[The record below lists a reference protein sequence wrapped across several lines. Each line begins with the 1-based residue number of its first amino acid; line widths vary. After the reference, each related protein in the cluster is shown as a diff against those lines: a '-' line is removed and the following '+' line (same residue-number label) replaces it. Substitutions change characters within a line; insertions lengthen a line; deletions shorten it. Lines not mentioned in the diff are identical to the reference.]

1 MKDLYQEILDQHI
14 APGQMFET
22 KDVVN
27 ENGVTFKEYINLPD
41 SLRGYLDFA
50 LAHAEK
56 ECLVYE
62 DERYTYKEVFEKS
75 AQTSNALIKAGIK
88 KGDRVAI
95 CMQNN
100 PEFVYSYFGIVGIGA
115 VCVPLNSWWVPSE
128 VIYGLEHSD
137 AKLLIADSKRLQGL
151 ETLTN
156 VTKIVTSYTPD
167 SSFTS
172 FDEFISKHDK
182 TFPEVEIGRDD
193 PATIYYTS
201 GSTGKP
207 KGVLSS
213 QKAVLATMFSWA
225 CFSSVMN
232 QVEAQSNPD
241 AAAIVSSESVIL
253 HCVPLFHV
261 TGSHAGL
268 LMSVL
273 VGRKIVMMKKW
284 DAGLA
289 LKLIEQEKVTDIT
302 GVPTQTWELLNHP
315 ERLNY
320 DLSSLKTLA
329 AGGAPRP
336 AEHVKKLDA
345 EFEARPAIGYGLSE
359 TNALGALGG
368 GDEYVNHPDSTGRV
382 VPPVTEIKIIDE
394 DWNELPEGEVGEV
407 AIKSLGN
414 MIGYWKNPEA
424 TKECMSDDG
433 WFRSGDLG
441 KFEGPFLY
449 ILDRVKDIVIRG
461 GENIACPE
469 VEGAIYE
476 QEDILEACVF
486 GIPDE
491 RLGEILCAAIYLRED
506 SKLSIDELQSFLS
519 TKLASFKI
527 PVNIKHYKNKLPR
540 VGSGKFDKPNLRDQF
555 IKKFIT

>member
-1 MKDLYQEILDQHI
+1 MKDLYQEILDQHT

-22 KDVVN
+22 KEVTN

-50 LAHAEK
+50 LAHADK
-56 ECLVYE
+56 ECLIYE
-62 DERYTYKEVFEKS
+62 DERHTYKEVFEKS
-75 AQTSNALIKAGIK
+75 AQTGNALIQAGIK

-128 VIYGLEHSD
+128 VIYGLDHSD

-151 ETLTN
+151 ESLPN
-156 VTKIVTSYTPD
+156 VKKIVTSYTPD
-167 SSFTS
+167 
-172 FDEFISKHDK
+172 H
-182 TFPEVEIGRDD
+182 
-193 PATIYYTS
+193 ATIYYTS

-232 QVEAQSNPD
+232 QVEAQANPK
-241 AAAIVSSESVIL
+241 AAAIVSPESVIL

-289 LKLIEQEKVTDIT
+289 LQLIEQEKVTDIT

-320 DLSSLKTLA
+320 DLSSLKTLG

-336 AEHVKKLDA
+336 AEHVKQLDE
-345 EFEARPAIGYGLSE
+345 EFEARPGIGYGLSE
-359 TNALGALGG
+359 TNALGALGS
-368 GDEYVNHPDSTGRV
+368 GDEYVNHPNSTGRV
-382 VPPVTEIKIIDE
+382 VPPLTEIKIIDE

-424 TKECMSDDG
+424 TKECMNDDG

-476 QEDILEACVF
+476 HEDVLEACVF

-491 RLGEILCAAIYLRED
+491 RLGEILCTAIYLRED
-506 SKLSIDELQSFLS
+506 SKLSIDGLKSFLS
-519 TKLASFKI
+519 TKLAAFKI
-527 PVNIKHYKNKLPR
+527 PFNIKFYENNLPR
-540 VGSGKFDKPNLRDQF
+540 VGSGKFDKPKLREQF
-555 IKKFIT
+555 IDNL

>member
-1 MKDLYQEILDQHI
+1 MKDLYQEILDQHT

-22 KDVVN
+22 KEVTN

-50 LAHAEK
+50 LAHADK
-56 ECLVYE
+56 ECLIYE

-75 AQTSNALIKAGIK
+75 AQTGNALIQAGIK

-128 VIYGLEHSD
+128 VIYGLDHSD

-151 ETLTN
+151 ESLPN
-156 VTKIVTSYTPD
+156 VKKIVTSYTPD
-167 SSFTS
+167 TSFTS
-172 FDEFISKHDK
+172 FDDFISGHDK
-182 TFPEVEIGRDD
+182 TFPDVEIGRNDH
-193 PATIYYTS
+193 ATIYYTS

-232 QVEAQSNPD
+232 QVEAQTNPK
-241 AAAIVSSESVIL
+241 AAAIVSPKSVIL

-289 LKLIEQEKVTDIT
+289 LQLIEQEKVTDIT

-320 DLSSLKTLA
+320 DLSSLKTLG

-336 AEHVKKLDA
+336 AEHVKQLDE
-345 EFEARPAIGYGLSE
+345 EFEARPGIGYGLSE
-359 TNALGALGG
+359 TNALGALGS
-368 GDEYVNHPDSTGRV
+368 GDEYVNHPNSTGRV
-382 VPPVTEIKIIDE
+382 VPPLTEIKIIDE

-476 QEDILEACVF
+476 HEDVLEACVF

-506 SKLSIDELQSFLS
+506 SKLSIDGLQSFLS
-519 TKLASFKI
+519 TKLAAFKI
-527 PVNIKHYKNKLPR
+527 PVNIKIYENNLPR
-540 VGSGKFDKPNLRDQF
+540 VGSGKFDKPNLREQF
-555 IKKFIT
+555 LETL

>member
-1 MKDLYQEILDQHI
+1 MNDLYQEILNQHT

-75 AQTSNALIKAGIK
+75 AQTGNALIKAGIK

-115 VCVPLNSWWVPSE
+115 VCVPLNSWWVPLE
-128 VIYGLEHSD
+128 VIYALEHSD
-137 AKLLIADSKRLQGL
+137 AKLLIGDSKRLQGL
-151 ETLTN
+151 ESLPN
-156 VTKIVTSYTPD
+156 LTKIVTSYTPD

-172 FDEFISKHDK
+172 FDAFISEHNK
-182 TFPEVEIGRDD
+182 TFPEVKIGRDD
-193 PATIYYTS
+193 HATIYYTS

-232 QVEAQSNPD
+232 QVEAQRNPD
-241 AAAIVSSESVIL
+241 AAAIVSPESVIL

-368 GDEYVNHPDSTGRV
+368 GDEYINHPDSTGRV

-414 MIGYWKNPEA
+414 MIGYWKNPQA
-424 TKECMSDDG
+424 TKECMNDEG

-476 QEDILEACVF
+476 HEDILEACVF

-506 SKLSIDELQSFLS
+506 SKLSINELQSFLS

-527 PVNIKHYKNKLPR
+527 PVNIKYYKNKLPR
-540 VGSGKFDKPNLRDQF
+540 VGSGKFDKPNLREQF
-555 IKKFIT
+555 IKNL

>member
-50 LAHAEK
+50 LVHAEK
-56 ECLVYE
+56 ECLIYE

-75 AQTSNALIKAGIK
+75 AQTGNALIKAGIK

-137 AKLLIADSKRLQGL
+137 AKVLIADSKRLQGL
-151 ETLTN
+151 ESLAN
-156 VTKIVTSYTPD
+156 VTKIVTSYSPD

-172 FDEFISKHDK
+172 FDDFISEHDK

-193 PATIYYTS
+193 YATIYYTS

-241 AAAIVSSESVIL
+241 AAAIVSPESVIL

-320 DLSSLKTLA
+320 DLSSLKTLG

-336 AEHVKKLDA
+336 AEHVKQLDA

-394 DWNELPEGEVGEV
+394 NWNDLPEGSIGEV

-414 MIGYWKNPEA
+414 MIGYWKNPKA
-424 TKECMSDDG
+424 TKECMNDEG

-476 QEDILEACVF
+476 HDDILEACVF

-491 RLGEILCAAIYLRED
+491 RLGEVLCAAIYLREE
-506 SKLSIDELQSFLS
+506 SLLAIDELQSFLS
-519 TKLASFKI
+519 TRLAAFKI
-527 PVNIKHYKNKLPR
+527 PVNIKFYKEKLPR
-540 VGSGKFDKPNLRDQF
+540 VGSGKFDKPMLRKQFTENL
-555 IKKFIT
+555 